1 MIKFRF
7 SVIFFVDLFLIYS
20 NNAYFSRAMMR
31 RMLAISFEKNCIRY
45 FFKKEIQF
53 DRAGEF
59 EIFD

>member
-20 NNAYFSRAMMR
+20 NNAYFSRAMMMR
-31 RMLAISFEKNCIRY
+31 TLAISFEKIRSSV
-45 FFKKEIQF
+45 FLKKEFRF